1 MTATRPVYR
10 HNPAYPRFE
19 TVLHALERN
28 AAVIGD
34 RVGMIVDERSLSY
47 ARYASAVAGM
57 AHRLR
62 DLGVGCGTRV
72 AVSMPNGLET
82 AVALL
87 AALAAGA
94 QVAPINPLFTDPE
107 LLRALGDV
115 DARVLVCE
123 PRMEQRARALADRAS
138 IPHVIALGNGGERIE
153 AWADDAGLRLPAPL
167 PTGDDMAVMFFTGG
181 TTGVPKAAEHRHSGL
196 MAQARTALGV
206 WPIPQDRERVLNVAP
221 NFHIWGFWF
230 TVLVPM
236 HAGAT
241 TVVASAFKPPMVL
254 ELFSRHR
261 ITFFAGGPSAI
272 YTGLR
277 GAENYRTTDFSALKT
292 CISGGAPC
300 SEELLLA
307 WEREVK
313 VPIHEGCGMSECA
326 PIAGNPVEGRR
337 KIRSVGLPCADVEIE
352 IVDLD
357 SGTRVLP
364 SGETGEMRVR
374 GPQMMLGYRNKP
386 EETAHALRSGWLYTG
401 DIGHYDDDGYLY
413 LVDRKKEMILVSGF
427 NVYPREIDE
436 HLHKH
441 PAIHEAATI
450 GVPDGRSG
458 EAVKC
463 VVALKP
469 GAKLSVEELDAYCR
483 ASLVKYKVP
492 KHIQF
497 VDALPK
503 TGAGKID
510 KLALKQAG

>member
-1 MTATRPVYR
+1 MWEQAHDDYSIAAAAVGPHMTADRPVYR
-10 HNPAYPRFE
+10 LNPAYPRFD
-19 TVLHALERN
+19 TVVHALERN
-28 AAVIGD
+28 ADVIGD
-34 RVGMIVDERSLSY
+34 RIGIIVDDRSLTY
-47 ARYASAVAGM
+47 RAYASAVAGL

-62 DLGVGCGTRV
+62 AMGVTNNTRV
-72 AVSMPNGLET
+72 AISMTNGLET

-87 AALAAGA
+87 AAMAAGA

-115 DARVLVCE
+115 QAQVLICA
-123 PRMEQRARALADRAS
+123 PAALARAQAVAAQAGV
-138 IPHVIALGNGGERIE
+138 PHLLALGEGATRIE
-153 AWADDAGLRLPAPL
+153 PWAEAGNVELPKPL
-167 PTGDDMAVMFFTGG
+167 PRPENMAAMFFTGG

-196 MAQARTALGV
+196 MAHARTALGV

-241 TVVASAFKPPMVL
+241 TVLASAFKPPLVL
-254 ELFSRHR
+254 DLFSRHR

-272 YTGLR
+272 YVALR

-307 WEREVK
+307 WERETK
-313 VPIHEGCGMSECA
+313 VPIHEGVGMSECA

-337 KIRSVGLPCADVEIE
+337 KIRSVGLPCADVDIE
-352 IVDLD
+352 IVDLET
-357 SGTRVLP
+357 GTRLLP
-364 SGETGEMRVR
+364 AGEIGEIRVR
-374 GPQMMLGYRNKP
+374 GPQVMLGYRNKP
-386 EETAHALRSGWLYTG
+386 EETAHALRDGWLYTG
-401 DIGHYDDDGYLY
+401 DIGHFDDEGYLY
-413 LVDRKKEMILVSGF
+413 IVDRKKEMILVSGF

-450 GVPDGRSG
+450 GVPDGISG

-469 GAKLSVEELDAYCR
+469 GAKL
-483 ASLVKYKVP
+483 
-492 KHIQF
+492 
-497 VDALPK
+497 
-503 TGAGKID
+503 
-510 KLALKQAG
+510 